1 LCRKRHKNQLP
12 CQRDIGDAR
21 PLFPDVEQAQVGQ
34 LGVGQARLEIAGDRK
49 DDFDTRLAQVGSEII
64 GIAKGECSTIR
75 HLLAPC

>member
-1 LCRKRHKNQLP
+1 
-12 CQRDIGDAR
+12 
-21 PLFPDVEQAQVGQ
+21 VGQ